1 MERGKADVR
10 TVQIRF
16 INTISKITNL
26 ITTLDFIQSEPIGDA
41 VKEATYLI
49 GFVDADGQLISNE
62 ITYRADSREE
72 NPANRTFRLRF
83 TFKNQDYDISQ
94 SYFLVIRDAE
104 TGIDVSRHPFIMD
117 LPFAG
122 DFGFDL

>member
-10 TVQIRF
+10 AAQIHF
-16 INTISKITNL
+16 INTMNKITNL
-26 ITTLDFIQSEPIGDA
+26 ITTLDFIQSEPVGEA

-49 GFVDADGQLISNE
+49 GFVDAEGQPISNE
-62 ITYRADSREE
+62 ITHVADSRENE
-72 NPANRTFRLRF
+72 AAKRTFRLRF

-94 SYFLVIRDAE
+94 SYFLVIKNAE
-104 TGIDVSRHPFIMD
+104 TGIDVFRHPFIMD

>member
-1 MERGKADVR
+1 MR
-10 TVQIRF
+10 TVQVRF

-49 GFVDADGQLISNE
+49 GFMDAEGQPVSNE
-62 ITYRADSREE
+62 ITYVADSREE
-72 NPANRTFRLRF
+72 DPAERTFRLRF
-83 TFKNQDYDISQ
+83 TFKNQDYDINQ
-94 SYFLVIRDAE
+94 SYFLVIKNAE
-104 TGIDVSRHPFIMD
+104 TGIVVFRHPFIMD